1 MKKFLFAVI
10 FLFPTTILADTMCVR
25 DNTLVI
31 SLDPSISGTTIYKKD
46 AKWVMEFPYG
56 QIHGEATCLS
66 TTETMGQTNAGKI
79 YGTNEYKNTL
89 ISASAG
95 LFGTDKNGNER
106 TVCCCR
112 ITHPAISAWVVL
124 YNFGNSASCINNC
137 NCTNTNIRGAMFGS
151 VGL

>member
-31 SLDPSISGTTIYKKD
+31 SLDPSISGTTIYNKG

-79 YGTNEYKNTL
+79 YGTNEYKKHTYIRISRIIRHRQKWKRTHCLLLSHNTSRH
-89 ISASAG
+89 ISLG
-95 LFGTDKNGNER
+95 
-106 TVCCCR
+106 
-112 ITHPAISAWVVL
+112 
-124 YNFGNSASCINNC
+124 
-137 NCTNTNIRGAMFGS
+137 CTI
-151 VGL
+151 